1 MIDKRF
7 HVVFLF
13 VWCFASLAGAES
25 GFTKAHKVL
34 TKHCAGC
41 HNDTEATSEFSV
53 QTYSSLMK
61 GGDEG
66 PALVAGNSLES
77 RMIQMM
83 RGDDTLMPPDDD
95 PDLPRPS
102 VEEIAA
108 VADWIDSGA
117 KDAPI
122 TTSSTLNTPALDPV
136 KGLTPAVTAVAWSSR
151 NVIAVS
157 RFRNVELIDAES
169 MKVVHELSQF
179 PGKVNSLRF
188 SSDGTRLVVASGI
201 TGVAG
206 HAALVDAGT
215 GESIREF
222 KGHSDIIYQA
232 IESPDGKLIA
242 TGSYD
247 RKILVWNAGTGE
259 IIRELAGHNAAIY
272 DLDFS
277 HDSKNLISASGD
289 QTVKIWDVR
298 TGARLDTLGQPLKE
312 QFTTRFSPD
321 ESNRLIVSA
330 GRDKRI
336 RVWEFNSRE
345 SPANNPLLHARFAH
359 VAPIVAL
366 RFSVDGT
373 RLVSSSE
380 DRMIKVWDTQTFEQ
394 IGDSIVEQSDVC
406 AAIALS
412 PDASRVF
419 VGRMDG
425 TVELFEL
432 PTGSAS
438 SSSDRSERRVEN
450 RENQASLEN
459 QGNSKSQLAEAS
471 AGTAA
476 EKKIAEIEEVEP
488 NGDVSTATA
497 ITLPA
502 RVSGRIRNPEGS
514 DEDLY
519 RFTASRGKKISLWT
533 SSKKGKSPIDCRIEI
548 LDPDGHPVPWVKLR
562 AIRDS
567 YFAFR
572 GKNSATSD
580 GFRVHN
586 WREMNLND
594 YLYANG
600 EVVKLMFHPRG
611 PDSGFKVFPG
621 FGKRHT
627 WFGTTALAH
636 PLHEPCYIVEACPP
650 DTELQPN
657 GLPEFVLNYEND
669 DDPVRKLG
677 KDSRLLFD
685 PPEDGDWLV
694 RVTDVRGF
702 EGEKFRYKLNVAE
715 ANPAFRV
722 KLTHPGEL
730 AHGGGREFTV
740 TAERIDGFDG
750 EIVVEIEDVP
760 PSLNVTSR
768 VVIEAGQIR
777 GFGTMHLAEKSAG
790 SAPSVEE
797 IKAMT
802 VKARGRINGKAVVE
816 QVNGFGEIKIL
827 DKSKAKIRIV
837 AADDSREIEEIMNDA
852 DSTVE
857 LTAHPGELLEAKVV
871 AQRLDHKGRIAF
883 GNEDSGRNLP
893 HGVYV
898 ADIGLNGLMI
908 TKDKDQQRFFIQVED
923 WVQPCERL
931 FHVRTGDAGKQAAVP
946 VLLKIVE
953 QK

>member
-1 MIDKRF
+1 MINKRF
-7 HVVFLF
+7 HLVFLF
-13 VWCFASLAGAES
+13 VWCFASLSGAES
-25 GFTKAHKVL
+25 DFTKAHKVL
-34 TKHCAGC
+34 TKYCGGC
-41 HNDTEATSEFSV
+41 HNDTEPTSEFSV
-53 QTYSSLMK
+53 QTYSSLLK
-61 GGDEG
+61 GGDDG
-66 PALVAGNSLES
+66 PAVVAGKSLES

-83 RGDDTLMPPDDD
+83 RGDDTLMPPEDD

-108 VADWIDSGA
+108 VAEWIDAGA
-117 KDAPI
+117 KN
-122 TTSSTLNTPALDPV
+122 TTVKAASTLNTPSLVPV
-136 KGLTPAVTAVAWSSR
+136 KDLTPAVTAVDWSSR
-151 NVIAVS
+151 NLIAVS

-169 MKVVHELSQF
+169 MKVVDELSQF

-188 SSDGTRLVVASGI
+188 SRDGKRLVVASGV
-201 TGVAG
+201 TGVSG
-206 HAALVDAGT
+206 HAVLVDAET

-222 KGHSDIIYQA
+222 NGHSDTIYQA

-289 QTVKIWDVR
+289 QTVKICDVH

-321 ESNRLIVSA
+321 KGNRLIVSA

-345 SPANNPLLHARFAH
+345 SQTNNPLLHARFAH
-359 VAPIVAL
+359 VAPIVAV
-366 RFSVDGT
+366 RFSADGT

-380 DRMIKVWDTQTFEQ
+380 DRTIKVWDTQAFEQ
-394 IGDSIVEQSDVC
+394 IGDSIIDQSDVC
-406 AAIALS
+406 GAIALS
-412 PDASRVF
+412 PDASQVF

-425 TVELFEL
+425 TVELFDL
-432 PTGSAS
+432 PTESVNSGSGH
-438 SSSDRSERRVEN
+438 SERRIANRKNQAN
-450 RENQASLEN
+450 RENPD
-459 QGNSKSQLAEAS
+459 AETS
-471 AGTAA
+471 AETAA
-476 EKKIAEIEEVEP
+476 EKKIAEIEELEP
-488 NGDVSTATA
+488 NNVASSATA

-502 RVSGRIRNPEGS
+502 RVSGRIHNPKTDS

-519 RFTASRGKKISLWT
+519 RFTALRGKKISLWT
-533 SSKKGKSPIDCRIEI
+533 SSTKDESPIDSRIEI
-548 LDPDGHPVPWVKLR
+548 LHPDGRPVPWVKLR

-567 YFAFR
+567 YFTFR
-572 GKNSATSD
+572 GKDSSTSD
-580 GFRVHN
+580 DFRVHN
-586 WREMNLND
+586 WQEMNLND

-621 FGKRHT
+621 FGSRHT

-636 PLHEPCYIVEACPP
+636 PLHEPCYIVEVCPP
-650 DTELQPN
+650 GAELQPN
-657 GLPEFVLNYEND
+657 GLPEFLLNYEND
-669 DDPVRKLG
+669 DDSARKLG

-685 PPEDGDWLV
+685 PPVDGDWLV

-702 EGEKFRYKLNVAE
+702 QGEKFKYELNVTE
-715 ANPAFRV
+715 ADPAFRV
-722 KLTHPGEL
+722 SLSHPAEL
-730 AHGGGREFTV
+730 SHGGGREFTV

-750 EIVVEIEDVP
+750 EIVVEIGDVP
-760 PSLNVTSR
+760 ESLSITSK
-768 VVIEAGQIR
+768 VVIEAGQLR
-777 GFGTMHLAEKSAG
+777 GFGTMHLVEKSAG
-790 SAPSVEE
+790 NAPSIEE
-797 IKAMT
+797 FKGMT
-802 VKARGRINGKAVVE
+802 VKARGMIGGQSVVE
-816 QVNGFGEIKIL
+816 PVNGFGEIKVL
-827 DKSKAKIRIV
+827 EKSKAKIRIV
-837 AADDSREIEEIMNDA
+837 AADDSREIAEIMNDA
-852 DSTVE
+852 DSAVE
-857 LTAHPGELLEAKVV
+857 LTARPGELLEAKVV
-871 AQRLDHKGRIAF
+871 AQRLDHKGRIGF

-931 FHVRTGDAGKQAAVP
+931 FHVRTGDAGNQASVP

-953 QK
+953 EK